1 MFIFDK
7 EIEAKNIASGTRRK
21 LFPGSENMM
30 IARLSF
36 TAGTSGDLHA
46 HPHEQMSYILKGKFR
61 YQVGHVTKEVGEGDV
76 VYLDLRHLGAEK
88 LHERL
93 PFICELAKAY
103 VGVDPV
109 T

>member
-36 TAGTSGDLHA
+36 TTGTSGDLHA
-46 HPHEQMSYILKGKFR
+46 HPHEQMSYILKGN
-61 YQVGHVTKEVGEGDV
+61 
-76 VYLDLRHLGAEK
+76 LDIKWGM
-88 LHERL
+88 
-93 PFICELAKAY
+93 
-103 VGVDPV
+103 
-109 T
+109 

>member
-46 HPHEQMSYILKGKFR
+46 HLHEQMSYILKGKFR

-76 VYLDLRHLGAEK
+76 VYIPSNEKHRCECLSNGEILDIFVPMRKDFL
-88 LHERL
+88 
-93 PFICELAKAY
+93 
-103 VGVDPV
+103 DN
-109 T
+109 

>member
-7 EIEAKNIASGTRRK
+7 ETEAKNIALGTRRK

-36 TAGTSGDLHA
+36 TAGTLGDLHS

-61 YQVGHVTKEVGEGDV
+61 YQIGDVSKEVGEGDV
-76 VYLDLRHLGAEK
+76 VYIPSNEKHRCECLSHGEILDIFVPMRKDFL
-88 LHERL
+88 
-93 PFICELAKAY
+93 
-103 VGVDPV
+103 DN
-109 T
+109 